1 MAVLPS
7 SAHEVLLS
15 SITST
20 DFRKIVIRAVHVR
33 GQRVLLRRMELWASV
48 DRQLCE
54 LVDRLR
60 ATGHCHT
67 LEVELRFTHTEG
79 DLSEICFTK
88 FLSGFREKGV
98 VTVIDATCG
107 HRVLHSSTHDH

>member
-7 SAHEVLLS
+7 SAHEDLLS

-33 GQRVLLRRMELWASV
+33 GQRVLLRRMELWASI

-60 ATGHCHT
+60 TTGHCHT

-107 HRVLHSSTHDH
+107 HRVLHSSTHSH